1 MPRANQPQA
10 HDEPDPNETLPPE
23 ASAVAGDSST
33 GSSAATSDF
42 IADPGPEFDPQQAG
56 QDAND
61 RDADR
66 VLSVA
71 PGGET
76 GIEVEWDPAVV
87 KSMLQAQG
95 AAVHAVAGK
104 AEEDWVYTRQELSAI
119 APPLTRILNRYDA
132 TRVAAATGDELALL
146 LGLTGHTMRSLQER
160 KAALDLIKEAEED
173 AQAKEAQ
180 FGPQPPIPTQ
190 EPTQ

>member
-1 MPRANQPQA
+1 MA
-10 HDEPDPNETLPPE
+10 E
-23 ASAVAGDSST
+23 DSST

-42 IADPGPEFDPQQAG
+42 IADPGPEFDPKQAG
-56 QDAND
+56 QDATD

-66 VLSVA
+66 LLSVA

-76 GIEVEWDPAVV
+76 GIEVEWDPAAV

-104 AEEDWVYTRQELSAI
+104 AEEDWAYTSQELSAI

-132 TRVAAATGDELALL
+132 TRVAAATGDEFALL

-160 KAALDLIKEAEED
+160 KAALDMAREAEED
-173 AQAKEAQ
+173 VQAKEAQ
-180 FGPQPPIPTQ
+180 FGPQPPIPPTQ
-190 EPTQ
+190 EPPIQ